1 MTTKQIRSKYDPD
14 TVLKDINL
22 TYEKNIEK
30 LRSCISH
37 KNSPI
42 HNYNTVQQLSFL
54 EVDSNNHYH
63 NHYYLLSNFFSVV
76 NTSPGDLAFKTPSKF

>member
-63 NHYYLLSNFFSVV
+63 NHLIN
-76 NTSPGDLAFKTPSKF
+76 DLISTLKDR